1 MRRSALIISALAFTS
16 VFGGFVT
23 SNASHC
29 YSGTATASRTAHDP
43 FGSCETADGKVKCG
57 RTGST
62 EIGTGGSG
70 QTSLGYL
77 IVDQNKGA
85 QVCSEDAQGF
95 PISGRITA
103 YKHSGNK
110 VTLAADGGDS
120 KNGDKGGASGWDRV
134 DVDADNRKVCAWRGS
149 GGTYWA
155 AGGGPGQVGT
165 ATGEFAVCQP

>member
-1 MRRSALIISALAFTS
+1 MRKPALLISALAVTS
-16 VFGGFVT
+16 IFGGIVA

-29 YSGTATASRTAHDP
+29 YSGTATAARTAHDP
-43 FGSCETADGKVKCG
+43 FGSCETSSGQVKCS
-57 RTGST
+57 RTNAT
-62 EIGTGGSG
+62 EVGTGGG
-70 QTSLGYL
+70 ATSIGYL
-77 IVDQNKGA
+77 IVDPSKGA
-85 QVCSEDAQGF
+85 QVCSEDGQAF

-110 VTLAADGGDS
+110 VTVAADGGDL

-134 DVDADNRKVCAWRGS
+134 DADADSRKVCAYRGA

-165 ATGEFAVCQP
+165 ATGEFSVCTP